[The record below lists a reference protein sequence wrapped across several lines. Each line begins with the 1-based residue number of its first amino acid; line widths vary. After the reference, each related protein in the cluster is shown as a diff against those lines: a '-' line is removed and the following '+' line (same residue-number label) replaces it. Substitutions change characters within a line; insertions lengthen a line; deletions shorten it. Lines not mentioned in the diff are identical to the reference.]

1 MNAIQTAPNPVASF
15 FLLLGAAT
23 LSACGSQA
31 APSHEMPPPP
41 PVSVAEV
48 LVKPVQHWDEFTGRI
63 EAVESVQLRPRVSGY
78 IEQVHYSE
86 GSEVAKGDVLFSI
99 DPRPYRAE
107 LAGAKAELARARA
120 QAAQARTEAAR
131 ADQLA
136 AARAI
141 STEERDQRLASDEA
155 ARAAVM
161 AAEAAVEMASL
172 NLSYTQV
179 RSPIDGRSS
188 RAMVTEGNLV
198 NAGQSVLTTLVSLDP
213 VYAYFEGD
221 EGIYLAYN
229 QMARD
234 GGRPSSREVRN
245 PVFVGLSNETGY
257 PHRGTMD
264 FVDNQVNPETGT
276 IRGRALLDNSARI
289 FTPGLF
295 ARVKLIGSGSY
306 EAILIDDK
314 AVLTDQDRRYV
325 YVLGPDNQ
333 AQRRDVT
340 LGRQVDGLRIV
351 ERGLQAGDQVIVHGV
366 QKVFF
371 PGMAVQ
377 PNPIAMGDPP
387 ATAPQ
392 QTAAGELGGHS

>member
-1 MNAIQTAPNPVASF
+1 MNAISF
-15 FLLLGAAT
+15 SIHRLSPTTLLLGTAL
-23 LSACGSQA
+23 LSACGTQA
-31 APSHEMPPPP
+31 APTHEMPPPP
-41 PVSVAEV
+41 AVSVAEV
-48 LVKPVQHWDEFTGRI
+48 VVKPVQHWDEFTGRI

-78 IEQVHYSE
+78 IEKLHYQE
-86 GSEVAKGDVLFSI
+86 GSEVTKGEVLFSI
-99 DPRPYRAE
+99 DARPYRAE
-107 LAGAKAELARARA
+107 LARAEAELARAKA

-136 AARAI
+136 KARAI
-141 STEERDQRLASDEA
+141 SSEERDQRIANDA
-155 ARAAVM
+155 AAKAAVM
-161 AAEAAVEMASL
+161 AAEAAVEMARL

-179 RSPIDGRSS
+179 RAPIDGRTG

-198 NAGQSVLTTLVSLDP
+198 NAGESVLTTVVSLDP

-221 EGIYLAYN
+221 EGIYLAYK

-234 GGRPSSREVRN
+234 GARPSSREVRN
-245 PVFVGLSNETGY
+245 PVYVGLSNETGY

-276 IRGRALLDNSARI
+276 IRGRALLDNSQRI

-295 ARVKLIGSGSY
+295 ARVKLVGSSHY
-306 EAILIDDK
+306 EALLIDDK

-325 YVLGPDNQ
+325 YVLGSDNQ
-333 AQRRDVT
+333 AQRRDVK

-351 ERGLQAGDQVIVHGV
+351 ETGLQAGDQVIVHGV

-377 PNPIAMGDPP
+377 PNPIAMGEPP
-387 ATAPQ
+387 ASGPQ
-392 QTAAGELGGHS
+392 QTAAGEHGGHS